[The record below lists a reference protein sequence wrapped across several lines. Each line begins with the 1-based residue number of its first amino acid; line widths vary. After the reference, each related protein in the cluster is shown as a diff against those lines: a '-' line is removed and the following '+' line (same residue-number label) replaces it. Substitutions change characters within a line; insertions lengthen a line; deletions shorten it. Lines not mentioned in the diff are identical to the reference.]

1 MSSIRNSSYQYEDH
15 FRHLRDLYEKNEL
28 TSVINRV
35 VEDINHRF
43 TKVGRESQETI
54 TLKDIKII
62 EEPEEK
68 GTSPEENAIIKAKFY
83 GQYFDIVI
91 CNDVGL
97 YFKELD
103 LEDLRQ
109 PGLNI
114 RTPMNMNRLSDE
126 EMIDYYSKLIAKLG
140 GKVTA
145 YYLDGIAVYNHGV
158 ISSFMDNEAAQKTGV
173 FDMIDKA
180 SSKRFEGW
188 PLDSLSINKETGKYF
203 VDGTVG
209 ESKDNIIK
217 GQYEKSIVDFLLK
230 SLHIQGNVG
239 ASGTFAFNQ
248 DDSTQMASD
257 EDVLAASSQLMK
269 RNKHVYKELS
279 K

>member
-1 MSSIRNSSYQYEDH
+1 MKVLLGTTNPSKVKR
-15 FRHLRDLYEKNEL
+15 FADLLKGY
-28 TSVINRV
+28 
-35 VEDINHRF
+35 DIEF
-43 TKVGRESQETI
+43 I

-188 PLDSLSINKETGKYF
+188 PLDSLSMNKETGKYF
-203 VDGTVG
+203 VDGSME
-209 ESKDNIIK
+209 ESKENIIK
-217 GQYEKSIVDFLLK
+217 DEYEKESVDFLTK
-230 SLHIQGNVG
+230 SLHI
-239 ASGTFAFNQ
+239 A
-248 DDSTQMASD
+248 
-257 EDVLAASSQLMK
+257 
-269 RNKHVYKELS
+269 
-279 K
+279 

>member
-1 MSSIRNSSYQYEDH
+1 MKVLLGTTNPSKVKRFS
-15 FRHLRDLYEKNEL
+15 DLLKGY
-28 TSVINRV
+28 
-35 VEDINHRF
+35 DIEFVTLNDI
-43 TKVGRESQETI
+43 EI
-54 TLKDIKII
+54 T

-68 GTSPEENAIIKAKFY
+68 GTSPEENAIIK
-83 GQYFDIVI
+83 
-91 CNDVGL
+91 
-97 YFKELD
+97 
-103 LEDLRQ
+103 
-109 PGLNI
+109 
-114 RTPMNMNRLSDE
+114 
-126 EMIDYYSKLIAKLG
+126 AKLG

-230 SLHIQGNVG
+230 SLHVDSNVG
-239 ASGTFAFNQ
+239 VSGTLTVNQ
-248 DDSTQMASD
+248 VDSTQMASD